1 MNEINIDAV
10 CIQAFAHIPV
20 TGIVDEATREL
31 MKKPRCGLPDIN
43 SDSYRA
49 KYGYNFS
56 SFSVYNIILFS
67 CARRDCR
74 SDDHADPISFF
85 VLETFLDTSCSNR
98 PLGSRKQTHVL
109 VYWDFHFGHDE
120 SCFLSFESYHHHFS

>member
-49 KYGYNFS
+49 KYDYNFS
-56 SFSVYNIILFS
+56 SSSVYNIILFS
-67 CARRDCR
+67 FAKRDCR
-74 SDDHADPISFF
+74 SRGSDFLFCFRNFF
-85 VLETFLDTSCSNR
+85 EYVVFKSTAR
-98 PLGSRKQTHVL
+98 
-109 VYWDFHFGHDE
+109 
-120 SCFLSFESYHHHFS
+120 